1 MTSSLVRPRRTYFLA
16 LAAVIAGGCAH
27 VPTSPG
33 GPEAAVRMLFQANEE
48 RSLRALEPLVSKD
61 ADMVAYSI
69 GARKFVGWPQLARE
83 MQHEFDATTRVQI
96 PIKDLHVWE
105 RGDIAWYTVEIEYI
119 RDEND
124 GGRRQRTILPLRESG
139 VLEHRSGRWVLLQI
153 HESLAGP
160 IQTVA
165 LDAPDRG
172 HVSVRSQPAGHVD
185 VSGEWEIQEA
195 DKSYIARLNESGNG
209 TYTWQGGRIMTT
221 GIVDHA
227 WNGTWHQSG
236 NDREGGFEVRLSD
249 DGMSAEG
256 AWWYTR
262 VGGRSDIPPRQ
273 WGGSYRLKRVTAGAA
288 RSGTHRSS
296 PQP

>member
-1 MTSSLVRPRRTYFLA
+1 MTSFIVRPMRTYFLA
-16 LAAVIAGGCAH
+16 LAALIAGCGH
-27 VPTSPG
+27 VPTCPG
-33 GPEAAVRMLFQANEE
+33 GAETAVRMLFQANEE

-69 GARKFVGWPQLARE
+69 GARKFVGWSQLARE
-83 MQHEFDATTRVQI
+83 MQHEFDVTTRIQI

-124 GGRRQRTILPLRESG
+124 GDRRQRTILPLRESG
-139 VLEHRSGRWVLLQI
+139 VLERRSGRWVLLQI
-153 HESLAGP
+153 HESLGGP

-165 LDAPDRG
+165 IDAHDRG
-172 HVSVRSQPAGHVD
+172 HSSTPSHRADQVD
-185 VSGEWEIQEA
+185 VSGDWEVQEA
-195 DKSYIARLNESGNG
+195 DKSYMAHLNASGNG
-209 TYTWQGGRIMTT
+209 TYAWQGGRITTT
-221 GIVDHA
+221 GIVGQA

-236 NDREGGFEVRLSD
+236 NDREGGFEVRLSE

-262 VGGRSDIPPRQ
+262 VGARSDIPPRQ
-273 WGGSYRLKRVTAGAA
+273 WGGSYRLKRVTSGAA
-288 RSGTHRSS
+288 SNGPHRS
-296 PQP
+296 PPRP

>member
-1 MTSSLVRPRRTYFLA
+1 
-16 LAAVIAGGCAH
+16 
-27 VPTSPG
+27 
-33 GPEAAVRMLFQANEE
+33 MLFLANEE

-61 ADMVAYSI
+61 ADLVAYSI

-119 RDEND
+119 RDEDN
-124 GGRRQRTILPLRESG
+124 GERRQRTILPLRESG
-139 VLEHRSGRWVLLQI
+139 VLERRSGRWVLVQI
-153 HESLAGP
+153 HESLGGP
-160 IQTVA
+160 IQTA
-165 LDAPDRG
+165 GLDAHERE
-172 HVSVRSQPAGHVD
+172 HSSARSQPVDHVD

-221 GIVDHA
+221 DIVDRA
-227 WNGTWHQSG
+227 WKGTWHQSG

-262 VGGRSDIPPRQ
+262 VGARLDIPPRQ
-273 WGGSYRLKRVTAGAA
+273 WGGGYRLKRVTSGAA
-288 RSGTHRSS
+288 SSGTHRPS